1 MNKKRMM
8 IVSNKIDEVLFMI
21 AFMNDNPETFTKSQF
36 DKMGEFLEMLE
47 VIEAIKIEH
56 VDDKKI
62 SITKL

>member
-36 DKMGEFLEMLE
+36 EKMGDFLEMLE
-47 VIEAIKIEH
+47 VIGAIKIEYI
-56 VDDKKI
+56 DDKKI